1 MGYTTEFDGAFWFNK
16 KVTDDF
22 KEYINNFCCT
32 RHMKMDVEKIKQD
45 LPFWR
50 MLGFDGKLG
59 PDGAFILDFDNIWEG
74 RRKYVLDFNNNEYCP
89 GIWCQ
94 WEITKDNEHLQWDGA
109 EKFYNY
115 KEWLEFLAENF
126 FEPKGYKLSGV
137 LYYWGEEEGDVGYL
151 IANDNNFYDFNA
163 IDYDNVELANRFS
176 SNPELSKKILEGFDS
191 EKIQKVWK
199 DRYGD
204 DYEI

>member
-1 MGYTTEFDGAFWFNK
+1 MTVSHCGLLK
-16 KVTDDF
+16 K
-22 KEYINNFCCT
+22 
-32 RHMKMDVEKIKQD
+32 
-45 LPFWR
+45 
-50 MLGFDGKLG
+50 KL
-59 PDGAFILDFDNIWEG
+59 ES
-74 RRKYVLDFNNNEYCP
+74 
-89 GIWCQ
+89 
-94 WEITKDNEHLQWDGA
+94 
-109 EKFYNY
+109 
-115 KEWLEFLAENF
+115 
-126 FEPKGYKLSGV
+126 KGYKLSGV